1 MYMGGELMAV
11 VKASTSDI
19 DLLARLIRAEAE
31 GEVFI
36 SLLGKNAKM
45 FIIPFKING
54 PGNYRAPFILLSEI
68 YSNHYN

>member
-1 MYMGGELMAV
+1 MGGELMAV

-36 SLLGKNAKM
+36 NLLGKNAKI

-54 PGNYRAPFILLSEI
+54 AGNYRAPFILLSEI

>member
-1 MYMGGELMAV
+1 MGGELMAV

-19 DLLARLIRAEAE
+19 DLLARLIRAEDE

-36 SLLGKNAKM
+36 SLLWKNAKI

-54 PGNYRAPFILLSEI
+54 AGNYRAPFILLSEI